1 MNKTAVIIPCYNEE
15 KTIGKV
21 VTDFRRELPDAD
33 IYVYDNNSTDRSVE
47 IMREL
52 SSDKVHLCFEHR
64 QGKGNVVRRMFREVD
79 ADCYIMVDAD
89 DTYPAES
96 ASVLEKA
103 VLEKDCDMAVGDRL
117 SGTYY
122 TENKRPFHNLGNN
135 LVRDMVN
142 HFFRSN
148 LHDIMTGFRAMSKD
162 FVKTYAVLC
171 EGFEI
176 ETDMTIFALDNGFLI
191 KEFPIEY
198 RDRPMGSESKLN
210 TYSDGFKVIM
220 TIARLLRDVKPLK
233 YFSVVGTL
241 LLLLSA
247 GFFIPVLREYLAT
260 GLVSKM
266 PTLIMVSMTTIASL
280 MAFFTGIL
288 LQVLRRY
295 YKADIERT
303 RNLLRR

>member
-148 LHDIMTGFRAMSKD
+148 LHDIMTGFRAMSRD

-191 KEFPIEY
+191 KRVQGNNDYCKAPEGCETAEILFCC
-198 RDRPMGSESKLN
+198 RN
-210 TYSDGFKVIM
+210 TSSAFICRILHSCFKGISCNGAGKQNADADNGVYDNNCVI
-220 TIARLLRDVKPLK
+220 D
-233 YFSVVGTL
+233 
-241 LLLLSA
+241 
-247 GFFIPVLREYLAT
+247 
-260 GLVSKM
+260 
-266 PTLIMVSMTTIASL
+266 
-280 MAFFTGIL
+280 GIL
-288 LQVLRRY
+288 HGNSAAGPQ
-295 YKADIERT
+295 KIP
-303 RNLLRR
+303 